1 MRTSR
6 AELNSWQDFW
16 GLFSAVKPLHSYYDI
31 RRFVTLDEYRECVE
45 LQDAIW
51 GKGFSERVAVAILKV
66 SQRLG
71 GIAAGAYEPDGT
83 LAGFVFGMTGV
94 ENGRVVHWSDMLGV
108 RPGLRDSGLGT
119 ELKRYQRT
127 EMMAAGV
134 GRIYWTFDPLQSR
147 NAHLNFNKLGIV
159 VREYARDMYG
169 DTDSHLHA
177 GIGTDRFVAIWEL
190 ESERVIERLSGDRGV
205 SHADEAVPA
214 LIGVEA
220 GEWPD
225 PATPN
230 LDLDAQHL
238 SIMVPGN
245 LDALKAD
252 SLGRAIRWREVTRQ
266 VFTHYLDAGYEV
278 TEFVR
283 KDGAFHY
290 ILERR

>member
-1 MRTSR
+1 MK
-6 AELNSWQDFW
+6 ELN
-16 GLFSAVKPLHSYYDI
+16 SYYDI
-31 RRFVTLDEYRECVE
+31 RRFVTLEEYRECVE

-51 GKGFSERVAVAILKV
+51 GEGFSERVAVAILKV

-83 LAGFVFGMTGV
+83 LAGFVFGMTGI
-94 ENGRVVHWSDMLGV
+94 EAGRLVHWSDMLGV

-147 NAHLNFNKLGIV
+147 NAHLNFNKLGCV

-177 GIGTDRFVAIWEL
+177 GIGTDRLVAIWEL
-190 ESERVIERLSGDRGV
+190 ESERVVQRLAGDRGT
-205 SHADEAVPA
+205 SHAASAEVA
-214 LIGVEA
+214 LASVAG
-220 GEWPD
+220 GEWPEPGL
-225 PATPN
+225 PA
-230 LDLDAQHL
+230 LDLDAPHL
-238 SIMVPGN
+238 SVAVPGN

-266 VFTHYLDAGYEV
+266 VLTHYLDAGYEI

-283 KDGAFHY
+283 REGAFHY
-290 ILERR
+290 ILTRP